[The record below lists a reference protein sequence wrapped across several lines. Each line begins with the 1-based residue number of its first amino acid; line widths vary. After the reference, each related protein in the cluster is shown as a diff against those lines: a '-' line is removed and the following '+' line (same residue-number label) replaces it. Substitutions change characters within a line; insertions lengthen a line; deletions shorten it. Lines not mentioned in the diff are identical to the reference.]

1 MSRRSWK
8 QWFLQQFGLASRSTK
23 RPDVRRALVFETLSQ
38 RITPAVN
45 AFFHAGVLTVNG
57 DNQDNTIT
65 VSRDVAGNLLVNGGA
80 VSIKGGS
87 PTVANTKL
95 VKVFGLAG
103 NDTISLDEA
112 NGALPKANLY
122 GGAGNDTLTGGS
134 GNDLLFGDAGNDTL
148 LGKGGFDLLFGGAG
162 NDSLTGGAGDDQ
174 AFGQAGN
181 DRMIWNPG
189 DGSDLNE
196 GGAGNDTVE
205 VNGGN
210 ISETFTATA
219 NGSRVRFDRTDP
231 GPFFVDIGTSEN
243 LVVNMNG
250 GDDKFSASNGL
261 ATLIQI
267 TVDGGTGN
275 DTIRG
280 GDGADRLLGGD
291 GDDFIDGNGGSDT
304 ANLGAGNDTFQ
315 WDPGDGSDVVEG
327 GEGLDTMIFNGG
339 NGNDNIDLSA
349 NGSRLR
355 LFRVQGTVTM
365 DTDGVEQV
373 GVNALDGADTIT
385 INDLTGTAV
394 AEVNVDLGES
404 LGATTG
410 DGAIDNVVVNGTD
423 DNDGISVTGDAASGI
438 SVLGLA
444 AQVNVLH
451 ADPTDKLTVQALAG
465 DDAVDAA
472 GMDAGLISFLSDGGA
487 GDDNLI
493 GSNGDD
499 TLLGGDGDDV
509 LSGGPGVDVLDGGP
523 GDNVLIQD

>member
-1 MSRRSWK
+1 MSRRTFK
-8 QWFLQQFGLASRSTK
+8 QWFLRQFGLAPRSTK
-23 RPDVRRALVFETLSQ
+23 RSRVRRTLVFETLSQ
-38 RITPAVN
+38 RITPTVN

-65 VSRDVAGNLLVNGGA
+65 VSRDAAGKLLVNGGA
-80 VSIKGGS
+80 ITIKGGS
-87 PTVANTKL
+87 PSVTSTKL
-95 VKVFGLAG
+95 IQVFGLSG
-103 NDTISLDEA
+103 NDTITLDEV

-134 GNDLLFGDAGNDTL
+134 GNDLLFGEAGNDTL
-148 LGKGGFDLLFGGAG
+148 LGKGGVDLLFGGAG
-162 NDSLTGGAGDDQ
+162 SDVLTGGAGNDQ
-174 AFGQAGN
+174 AFGQAGD

-210 ISETFTATA
+210 VAETFTVTA
-219 NGSRVRFDRTDP
+219 NGSRVRFDRTEP

-250 GDDKFSASNGL
+250 GDDNFSAGNGL
-261 ATLIQI
+261 AALIQI
-267 TVDGGTGN
+267 TVDGGAGN

-304 ANLGAGNDTFQ
+304 AILGTGDDTFQ

-327 GEGLDTMIFNGG
+327 GEGQDRMIFNGG
-339 NGNDNIDLSA
+339 NGNDSIDLSA

-365 DTDGVEQV
+365 DTDGVEV
-373 GVNALDGADTIT
+373 VDVNALGGADTVT

-394 AEVNVDLGES
+394 TEVNVDLGGA

-410 DGAIDNVVVNGTD
+410 DGEIDTVIVNGTS
-423 DNDGISVTGDAASGI
+423 DNDAVSVTGDAASGI
-438 SVLGLA
+438 AVTGLA
-444 AQVNVLH
+444 AQVNVFH
-451 ADPTDKLTVQALAG
+451 SDAMDKLTIQVFAG
-465 DDAVDAA
+465 DDVVDAA
-472 GMDAGLISFLSDGGA
+472 GVDAGLMSLLLDGGDGDDILVGSNGNDTLLGGA
-487 GDDNLI
+487 GDD
-493 GSNGDD
+493 
-499 TLLGGDGDDV
+499 V
-509 LSGGPGVDVLDGGP
+509 LNGGPGLDVLDGGP
-523 GDNVLIQD
+523 GDNILIQD